1 MASREPKK
9 PKAVKPLEVRVMF
22 EPSRLA
28 AACIVQAYERVV
40 PVTRRIV
47 SARLI
52 APRAT
57 DDNEQKQHIGGAR

>member
-1 MASREPKK
+1 MASRESKK

-28 AACIVQAYERVV
+28 AAYIVQAYERVV

-52 APRAT
+52 HPRAA
-57 DDNEQKQHIGGAR
+57 DDNKQKQHIGGAR